1 MKLFK
6 FLKKYFFASTL
17 IIGLL
22 KSNDLAIVYEVDNPA
37 KVLYKPEIINNY
49 IKYPDLAKNFSI
61 SGTSTMLFVVNQEGG
76 IENITIEKSLGI
88 AFDRQIMDG
97 LKKLS
102 NEILQGSKFSKNNT
116 YRLTIYFKN

>member
-6 FLKKYFFASTL
+6 FFKKYFFASSITL
-17 IIGLL
+17 GLL
-22 KSNDLAIVYEVDNPA
+22 RSNDLAIVYEVDSPA

-49 IKYPDLAKNFSI
+49 IKYPDLVKNFSI
-61 SGTSTMLFVVNQEGG
+61 SGKSTMLFVVNKEGR
-76 IENITIEKSLGI
+76 IEDITIEKSLGI